1 MEKGRKGFNKCL
13 ALTIFYIL
21 LILAFDVP
29 IEVQKVDRGKSCR
42 IDVPSSRDGRDKC
55 LEDGKRDPQNDCCT
69 LKGRGSCADGWY
81 LTELYNQCG
90 NVYRLPGLV
99 LTEICCSPT
108 EEWLKQHENSTTAR

>member
-21 LILAFDVP
+21 LIMVFDVP
-29 IEVQKVDRGKSCR
+29 VEVQKVDRGKSCE
-42 IDVPSSRDGRDKC
+42 IDVLSSRVGRDKC

-69 LKGRGSCADGWY
+69 LKGSGSCADGWY

-90 NVYRLPGLV
+90 NVYRLPGAV
-99 LTEICCSPT
+99 LTEICCSPPESWYNKT
-108 EEWLKQHENSTTAR
+108 ENR

>member
-21 LILAFDVP
+21 LIMVFDVP
-29 IEVQKVDRGKSCR
+29 VEVQKVDRGKSCR
-42 IDVPSSRDGRDKC
+42 NRCTIQSCGRDKC

-99 LTEICCSPT
+99 LRKCCSPT
-108 EEWLKQHENSTTAR
+108 EEWLKQHENSTTARE